1 MNSTIPAP
9 RTPTLADVIR
19 RLGGIDPE
27 RILARPAPGTATL
40 ADVRRFRRDEGLI
53 ELIDGTLVRKMM
65 GFRESLL
72 ASYLIALLYPFVRQ
86 ANLGVVTAPD
96 GLLELAPNRVRIPD
110 VAFLSWARLGGQIPN
125 EPIPAVV
132 PDLAIEIL
140 SESNTPAEMRLKRE
154 NYFTAGVRVVWEID
168 PVQRSARI
176 YSGVDAFVPLAE
188 GDCLDGGA
196 VLPGFSLPLAH
207 LFAEIDRLPDAEMHQ

>member
-1 MNSTIPAP
+1 MNATTAASP
-9 RTPTLADVIR
+9 TPTLADVIR

-40 ADVRRFRRDEGLI
+40 ADVSRLRAQERLL
-53 ELIDGTLVRKMM
+53 ELIDGTLVRKIM

-72 ASYLIALLYPFVRQ
+72 ASYLIAVLYPFVRQ

-96 GLLELAPNRVRIPD
+96 GLLELAPNRIRIPD
-110 VAFLSWARLGGQIPN
+110 VAFLSWARLGGQIPQ

-140 SESNTPAEMRLKRE
+140 SESNTTAEMRLKRE

-168 PVQRSARI
+168 PTQRLARV
-176 YSGVDAFVPLAE
+176 YSDVDAFVTLAE

-196 VLPGFSLPLAH
+196 ILPGFTLPLAH
-207 LFAEIDRLPDAEMHQ
+207 LFAETDRLPDAEMQP

>member
-1 MNSTIPAP
+1 MITALAEREQPS
-9 RTPTLADVIR
+9 TLADVIR

-40 ADVRRFRRDEGLI
+40 ADVQRLRNERVCC
-53 ELIDGTLVRKMM
+53 ELIHGTLVSKVM
-65 GFRESLL
+65 GFHESRLAMYLGHLL
-72 ASYLIALLYPFVRQ
+72 LTFVMPR
-86 ANLGVVTAPD
+86 NLGIVTGPD
-96 GLLELAPNRVRIPD
+96 GAMELRPGSVRMPD
-110 VAFLSWARLGGQIPN
+110 VAFIRWESLPEGELPN

-168 PVQRSARI
+168 AVQRSARI

-188 GDCLDGGA
+188 GDCLDGGV

-207 LFAEIDRLPDAEMHQ
+207 LFAEIDRSAP